1 MADISE
7 NTPLLRSADP
17 DPIDEHE
24 PHDPFTSSPEDHS
37 LRFVTTLTWLSLA
50 LSVLV
55 VVFDLT
61 VIILDEN
68 NHNEGYYMPW
78 DLREVIK
85 IMGVV
90 GLSSAL
96 FSFLNLIRVYLSHRT
111 LWLWLNLVA
120 DVLIAL
126 FAFISAGP
134 GIVIDWS
141 YTCSPDSY
149 ECGLAQ
155 TTRICTFLT
164 LGFTFVL
171 GINHLVL
178 FFLRCA
184 LVFRSRFWQRLQ
196 HWRLPGGQLTVE
208 FTIKFLRQESQGT
221 ERAQGL

>member
-1 MADISE
+1 MTDISE

-17 DPIDEHE
+17 DPIGEHE
-24 PHDPFTSSPEDHS
+24 SHDPSTSNPEDHS
-37 LRFVTTLTWLSLA
+37 LRFVTTLTWVSLA

-55 VVFDLT
+55 VTFDLT

-85 IMGVV
+85 VMGVV

-96 FSFLNLIRVYLSHRT
+96 FSFLNLIRIYLSHRP

-120 DVLIAL
+120 DFLIAF
-126 FAFISAGP
+126 FAILSAGP
-134 GIVIDWS
+134 GIVQDWS

-149 ECGLAQ
+149 ECQLAQ
-155 TTRICTFLT
+155 PTRLCTFLT
-164 LGFTFVL
+164 LGFAFVL

-184 LVFRSRFWQRLQ
+184 LVFQSRFWRGLQ
-196 HWRLPGGQLTVE
+196 NWRLPGGQLTVE
-208 FTIKFLRQESQGT
+208 FTIKFLRQEGQGT
-221 ERAQGL
+221 EGEQS